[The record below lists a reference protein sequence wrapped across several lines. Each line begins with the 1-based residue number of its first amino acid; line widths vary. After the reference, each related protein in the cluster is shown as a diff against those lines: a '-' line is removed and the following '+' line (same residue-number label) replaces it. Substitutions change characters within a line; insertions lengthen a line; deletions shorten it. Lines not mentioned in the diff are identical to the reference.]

1 MPVDML
7 DLSLLSFHYH
17 FVAKQGEKVDRLIC
31 TSIARIQ
38 YLCFTVLSKNL
49 TYLQVYFGKWLEGNV
64 NLISVNIGLPQE
76 CVLSA

>member
-1 MPVDML
+1 MPIDML

-49 TYLQVYFGKWLEGNV
+49 TYLQVYFGK
-64 NLISVNIGLPQE
+64 
-76 CVLSA
+76 